1 MQQVA
6 RQPQLGEINWQNDK
20 ELVKERDMADT
31 PDYTATTPMIVEE
44 MEEIPEGTAPQHV
57 ALFDASGDPIAAGGS
72 GEISDGSVTTAKIAD
87 DAVTA
92 EKIAEGV
99 IPDPYTLPAA
109 TAGAIGGVKQAA
121 HVASA
126 AGENVT
132 ADEFEALLDSLEAA
146 GIVAA
151 S

>member
-1 MQQVA
+1 MQQIA
-6 RQPQLGEINWQNDK
+6 RQSQLGEINRKNDK
-20 ELVKERDMADT
+20 ELVKERDMSET
-31 PDYTATTPMIVEE
+31 PDYAATTPMIVEE
-44 MEEIPEGTAPQHV
+44 MEEIPAGTAPQHV

-109 TAGAIGGVKQAA
+109 TGGVKQAA

>member
-1 MQQVA
+1 
-6 RQPQLGEINWQNDK
+6 
-20 ELVKERDMADT
+20 MADT
-31 PDYTATTPMIVEE
+31 PDYTATTPMIVED

-57 ALFDASGDPIAAGGS
+57 ALFNASGDPIAAGGS
-72 GEISDGSVTTAKIAD
+72 GGVPDGSVTTAKIAD

-92 EKIAEGV
+92 EKIADGV
-99 IPDPYTLPAA
+99 IPDPYSLPAA

-121 HVASA
+121 HVARA

-132 ADEFEALLDSLEAA
+132 AAEFGALLDALESA
-146 GIVAA
+146 GIVAT

>member
-1 MQQVA
+1 
-6 RQPQLGEINWQNDK
+6 
-20 ELVKERDMADT
+20 MADT

-44 MEEIPEGTAPQHV
+44 MEEIPAGTAPQHV
-57 ALFDASGDPIAAGGS
+57 ALFDASGDPIATGGS
-72 GEISDGSVTTAKIAD
+72 GGIADGAVTTAKIAD

-92 EKIAEGV
+92 DKIADGV
-99 IPDPYTLPAA
+99 IPEPYALPAA

-132 ADEFEALLDSLEAA
+132 AAEFEALLDALEAA

>member
-1 MQQVA
+1 
-6 RQPQLGEINWQNDK
+6 
-20 ELVKERDMADT
+20 MADT

-126 AGENVT
+126 AGDNVT
-132 ADEFEALLDSLEAA
+132 AAEFEALLDSLEAA